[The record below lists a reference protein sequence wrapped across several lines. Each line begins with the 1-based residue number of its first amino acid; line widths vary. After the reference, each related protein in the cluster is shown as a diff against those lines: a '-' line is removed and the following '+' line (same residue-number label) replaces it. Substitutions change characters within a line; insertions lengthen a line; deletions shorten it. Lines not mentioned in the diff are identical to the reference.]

1 MEMEHTHIAR
11 KANLFSHRKKPPQGE
26 VILLRSCWMKSEST
40 TTGTNQKQLAAVHLV
55 MVVVDGWDR
64 VGWVGCL
71 PGWFPLQMRPW
82 KQRKR
87 IPPGTRLLLLLLVL
101 LWDSLAC
108 SCCVPEGCRTF
119 SARPDQVRIVAV
131 NINFNY
137 DSHHPFKAVRR
148 YASWN
153 QLANTAKP
161 NRTEP
166 QKEQQHHL
174 YALLCLCLIGKV
186 CDDHYDGLRIYNRWI
201 NQIALLGKHCTPI
214 RSTGWGATSV

>member
-1 MEMEHTHIAR
+1 MEMEHTH
-11 KANLFSHRKKPPQGE
+11 
-26 VILLRSCWMKSEST
+26 CSESEFIFPPKKAT
-40 TTGTNQKQLAAVHLV
+40 PRRGDSTAQLLNEIRIDNNRNKPEATGCCPLG
-55 MVVVDGWDR
+55 DGGGGR
-64 VGWVGCL
+64 VGQSGVGWL
-71 PGWFPLQMRPW
+71 LAWLVPLADAPL
-82 KQRKR
+82 KTEAAYS
-87 IPPGTRLLLLLLVL
+87 TRHQVAVAVAVAGAFVRF
-101 LWDSLAC
+101 SCC

-186 CDDHYDGLRIYNRWI
+186 CDDHYDGLRIYNR
-201 NQIALLGKHCTPI
+201 
-214 RSTGWGATSV
+214 